1 MALFESY
8 SSASA
13 FDELFEKENEV
24 REHWRELYDAIE
36 RAGSEEL
43 KLKQNDIDWHLE
55 DNGVTYNLYDSHDGN
70 TKRKWSLDPIPFVL
84 AEAEWQ
90 EITKGLQQRAKLLN
104 LVLKDLYGE
113 QRLLKENII
122 PSEVVFGHKGF
133 ATEVFNL
140 GYKENFELYYY
151 AADMARGPDG
161 KMWIINDKTQAPSG
175 LGYAIENRLTMNAI
189 SGELYPNISTKKL
202 SFFVEE
208 YKKLIKKLSD
218 NDLSHAALFTPG
230 PLNETYFEHAYL
242 SSFLELNLVQ
252 GDDLL
257 FKDGALWMKSLSGL
271 QPIKTL
277 IRRVD
282 DRFCDP
288 LELKNSSRLGVAG
301 LVEAMRQESVTMLNP
316 VGSAILENK
325 GLNPFMP
332 KIAEFFLQEE
342 LLLPQIATWWCG
354 QEAELAFVLENLPRL
369 VIKKIDKT
377 QTIQTYF
384 GKKLSKDAL
393 NSLAKLLQE
402 SPHKY
407 IAQEEISFSTTPFYS
422 NGRIEPRNAVIRTF
436 ALANEAGTY
445 SVMNGGLVRVS
456 AQKDTL
462 MVSSQQGGTSKDLWI
477 LSKEIEVAHAYNLF
491 LSTQKDTS
499 MQNLPTLK
507 AENLFW
513 LGRYLCRTIDT
524 ARYSNYILKKRSNLH
539 RYEIHSAK
547 QTQEILQKTLT
558 HLTMTYPGF
567 LDESIN
573 CENSAKVTQE
583 IVSVIKDKARSGSL
597 SFTIT
602 MLSYAHLHLRELLAV
617 ESSKLFDNMQHS
629 WTLFLQNP
637 SKSHIVMANE
647 LDKLLVS
654 LMAYKELVKESMF
667 KEQGLV
673 IYDIGFKIESVLM
686 FLSKIRSL
694 LCLEVEKS
702 LQSELLEALLIS
714 MEGLNAYRAHYKGPL
729 QMENVLELLIFNK
742 KFPKSLA
749 YISAK
754 LIREFKE
761 LPKAKESVASYEEP
775 IYKAKAYIESKRLEE
790 LLRLD
795 EKTNSVYEELD
806 IIAATL
812 SNYFIECSN
821 EFTKTYFSHSDE

>member
-8 SSASA
+8 ASESA
-13 FDELFEKENEV
+13 FDELFEDEINV
-24 REHWRELYDAIE
+24 REYWKEAYEAIKK
-36 RAGSEEL
+36 AGIEEL
-43 KLKQNDIDWHLE
+43 TLKQNDIDWHLE
-55 DNGVTYNLYDSHDGN
+55 DNGVTYNLYDSKDGN

-84 AEAEWQ
+84 CEEEW
-90 EITKGLQQRAKLLN
+90 EDVKKGLEQRAKLLN

-113 QRLLKENII
+113 QRLIKENIV
-122 PSEVVFGHKGF
+122 PAEVLFGHKGF

-140 GYKENFELYYY
+140 GYKENFKLYYY

-175 LGYAIENRLTMNAI
+175 LGYAIENRLTMNSI
-189 SGELYPNISTKKL
+189 SDELYPNISIKKL

-208 YKKLIKKLSD
+208 VKELMKKLSSD
-218 NDLSHAALFTPG
+218 DLSQAALFTPG

-257 FKDGALWMKSLSGL
+257 FKDGALWMKSLRGL
-271 QPIKTL
+271 KPIKTL

-288 LELKNSSRLGVAG
+288 LELKSSSRLGVAG
-301 LVEAMRQESVTMLNP
+301 LVEAMRQESITMLNP

-354 QEAELAFVLENLPRL
+354 QEAELEFVLENLHRL

-393 NSLAKLLQE
+393 SALAKLLQE

-407 IAQEEISFSTTPFYS
+407 IAQEEISFSTTPFYG
-422 NGRIEPRNAVIRTF
+422 NGKIEPRNAVIRTF
-436 ALANEAGTY
+436 AVAKESDY
-445 SVMNGGLVRVS
+445 YVMNGGLVRVS

-462 MVSSQQGGTSKDLWI
+462 LVSSQEGGTSKDLWI
-477 LSKEIEVAHAYNLF
+477 LSKEKEIAQPYNLF

-513 LGRYLCRTIDT
+513 LGRYLCRSIDT
-524 ARYSNYILKKRSNLH
+524 ARYCTYILKKRSNMN
-539 RYEIHSAK
+539 RYEVDASNQI
-547 QTQEILQKTLT
+547 QEMLQKALT

-567 LDESIN
+567 LDESMSGA
-573 CENSAKVTQE
+573 NSLKITQE
-583 IVSVIKDKARSGSL
+583 FLSILKDKTRLGSL
-597 SFTIT
+597 AYTMS
-602 MLSYAHLHLRELLAV
+602 MLSYAHLHLKELLAI
-617 ESSKLFDNMQHS
+617 ESSKLFDTMQHS
-629 WTLFLQNP
+629 WNLFAQNP

-647 LDKLLVS
+647 LDKLLIY

-673 IYDIGFKIESVLM
+673 LYDIGLKIESVVT
-686 FLSKIRSL
+686 FLSKLRSL
-694 LCLEVEKS
+694 LCLEVEKT
-702 LQSELLEALLIS
+702 LQSELLEALLVS
-714 MEGLNAYRAHYKGPL
+714 MEGLNAYRAHYKGTL
-729 QMENVLELLIFNK
+729 VLENVLELLIFNK

-749 YISAK
+749 YITAK

-775 IYKAKAYIESKRLEE
+775 IYKAKALLDSKKVADILV
-790 LLRLD
+790 LD
-795 EKTNSVYEELD
+795 AQTSSVYVALD
-806 IIAATL
+806 TIASTL
-812 SNYFIECSN
+812 SNYFTECSN